1 MDIERILFEQL
12 NDDDIKAERKEK
24 QSERVDVG
32 EQETVGQPAQLGKQK
47 AAFIRFCHALLCFFD
62 GGRFPESDRILVT
75 IREEEKASDSLSY
88 DVMTVP
94 NTLDRIRR

>member
-62 GGRFPESDRILVT
+62 GGAASVSRKRPDFGHNQRGRESLRQSVI
-75 IREEEKASDSLSY
+75 
-88 DVMTVP
+88 
-94 NTLDRIRR
+94 